1 MFRDHAG
8 AQPVTGALEN
18 VPVALVDDDD
28 DLRHAVAQSLG
39 LAGCRVTQFSNA
51 PDALRMLDESWAGVV
66 VSDVRMP
73 GMTGVEFFR
82 RLRDVDPELPVVLVT
97 AHGNIEMAVDA
108 LKAGAWDF
116 LTKPFAPEALLAAV
130 ERAARAR
137 TLVLDNRRLQA
148 DARAELASML
158 IGDSPA
164 IARLRGMIPALA
176 QSDLDI
182 LVEGETGTGKELF
195 ARMLHRSGKRSR
207 HRLLSVS
214 CAAMPQA
221 LEDELFSASGRT
233 SLVAAHRGTLILDD
247 LDLASPQLQAR
258 LVPVIEDR
266 VLVPS
271 GGRDPVP
278 LDIRVIAS
286 AGTGPARLEDR
297 IAPALFYRVA
307 AVHLTMPPL
316 RDRREDIPALFAH
329 HIGQAAG
336 RLKRPIPGM
345 TRAVQEHLQ
354 SHDWPGNVRELAHFA
369 ERCVLGLAD
378 ERSGPRS
385 SAPVRPL
392 IDRLEDFER
401 RAIVQAIRDAH
412 GEIGQAIAALGLPRK
427 TFYYRVKKL
436 NIDLNDLKRPGPG
449 GVPRER

>member
-1 MFRDHAG
+1 M
-8 AQPVTGALEN
+8 TGALEN
-18 VPVALVDDDD
+18 VPVALVEDDD

-39 LAGCRVTQFSNA
+39 LAGCRVSQFSNA

-66 VSDVRMP
+66 ISDVRMP

-137 TLVLDNRRLQA
+137 TLVLDNRRLVA
-148 DARAELASML
+148 DAHAELASML

-164 IARLRGMIPALA
+164 ISRLRGMIPALA

-233 SLVAAHRGTLILDD
+233 SLAAAHRGTLILDD

-266 VLVPS
+266 VLAPS

-307 AVHLTMPPL
+307 AVHLSMPPL
-316 RDRREDIPALFAH
+316 RERREDIPALFAH
-329 HIGQAAG
+329 HVGQAAG
-336 RLKRPIPGM
+336 RLKRPIPPM

-369 ERCVLGLAD
+369 ERCVLGLFEAQS
-378 ERSGPRS
+378 RSAKSVP
-385 SAPVRPL
+385 ALPL
-392 IDRLEDFER
+392 VQRMDAFER
-401 RAIVQAIRDAH
+401 EAILQAIADAG
-412 GEIGQAIAALGLPRK
+412 GEIGRAVEILGLARE

-436 NIDLNDLKRPGPG
+436 GIDLSKAKARK
-449 GVPRER
+449 PRGNTR